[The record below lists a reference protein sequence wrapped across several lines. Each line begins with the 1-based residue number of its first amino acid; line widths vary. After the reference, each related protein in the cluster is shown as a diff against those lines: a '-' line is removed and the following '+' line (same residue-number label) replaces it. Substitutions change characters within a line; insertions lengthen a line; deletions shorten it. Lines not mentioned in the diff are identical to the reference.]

1 MSRKLTMLAEIYR
14 VPINMVTYHRHGY
27 DDNTVRFVLVDTLEL
42 SYPTLLTDMNNWSM
56 SGLKINECDYRY
68 EPLEMMLW
76 VVGDVPDMIM
86 FNLKYK
92 NYIIIALD
100 HKQMIKNIH
109 AAKKTVVEITPING
123 GVKWADE
130 VDYMNVLAHE
140 ADIENAY
147 ERYCKRGKP

>member
-1 MSRKLTMLAEIYR
+1 MLAEIYR
-14 VPINMVTYHRHGY
+14 VPINMVTYCRHRY
-27 DDNTVRFVLVDTLEL
+27 DDNTVRFILVDTIDL
-42 SYPTLLTDMNNWSM
+42 SYATLLNDMNNWRM

-92 NYIIIALD
+92 NYVIIALD
-100 HKQMIKNIH
+100 YEQMKKNICS
-109 AAKKTVVEITPING
+109 AKKTVAEKTPING
-123 GVKWADE
+123 GAKWADG

-140 ADIENAY
+140 ADIKNAY